1 MSSAQTSNHPLGAVK
16 EFGALCLFNY
26 AWSQKG
32 HSASTRQLYSHQA
45 VKEVGVFY
53 FIIFFWGGGWGGIAI
68 DIHIQR
74 VYIGG
79 PAFSINSQ
87 NADVWPEAHAPKCA
101 VNR

>member
-16 EFGALCLFNY
+16 KFGVLCLFND

-53 FIIFFWGGGWGGIAI
+53 FIIFFGGEGWGG
-68 DIHIQR
+68 DCDR
-74 VYIGG
+74 YTYSE
-79 PAFSINSQ
+79 SIYRWTCIFN
-87 NADVWPEAHAPKCA
+87 
-101 VNR
+101 

>member
-1 MSSAQTSNHPLGAVK
+1 M
-16 EFGALCLFNY
+16 LFND

-32 HSASTRQLYSHQA
+32 HSASKRQLYSHQA
-45 VKEVGVFY
+45 VKEGGVFY
-53 FIIFFWGGGWGGIAI
+53 LFFYFFWGGGDGGIARA
-68 DIHIQR
+68 IHIQR

-87 NADVWPEAHAPKCA
+87 NADVRPEAHAPKCT

>member
-1 MSSAQTSNHPLGAVK
+1 MFND
-16 EFGALCLFNY
+16 AL
-26 AWSQKG
+26 SQKG
-32 HSASTRQLYSHQA
+32 HSASTGQLYSHQA
-45 VKEVGVFY
+45 VKEGGVFY
-53 FIIFFWGGGWGGIAI
+53 FIIIIFFWGGDGGGIAI

-79 PAFSINSQ
+79 LAFSINSQ